1 MAMYRCGK
9 GTSPTDSLS
18 MKARVDV
25 TKVLEELATRNGA
38 VMCQSVARCQGMLLS
53 MGCWNNLIL
62 RF

>member
-1 MAMYRCGK
+1 
-9 GTSPTDSLS
+9 